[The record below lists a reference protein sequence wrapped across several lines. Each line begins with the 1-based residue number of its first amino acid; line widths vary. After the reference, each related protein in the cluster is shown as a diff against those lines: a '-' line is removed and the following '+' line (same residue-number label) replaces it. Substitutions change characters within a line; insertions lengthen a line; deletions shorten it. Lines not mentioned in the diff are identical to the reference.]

1 MCLPL
6 SLTWIDIWL
15 TNFSS
20 FHVSSLIASPLSTIS
35 CSILTRHSS
44 VCCQIPTQPRHPAVT
59 YPKCPVASTT
69 FSHVCRLRTHHFCWI
84 VGPCCVLLAVAF
96 HGLPTHR
103 FQELQIPRIITFKTS
118 HTACLHCTCWRQ
130 QQKVIGAV
138 KLADRNSSHPPHVQL
153 GSILRMVSPQA
164 HFSKWHNF
172 SSVVLAPDRTI
183 RRSPGSLHLKVV
195 YNPCTVSYHPAPQ
208 HMIRSNFCLVF
219 LCDGFTKCPKLSL
232 NRQIFSFSTLQAPFR
247 AFWRCSHDQSCGLT
261 PFDRSVCHT

>member
-1 MCLPL
+1 MSCRKYDLFARLPPA
-6 SLTWIDIWL
+6 
-15 TNFSS
+15 NSS
-20 FHVSSLIASPLSTIS
+20 
-35 CSILTRHSS
+35 
-44 VCCQIPTQPRHPAVT
+44 
-59 YPKCPVASTT
+59 
-69 FSHVCRLRTHHFCWI
+69 FCWI

-96 HGLPTHR
+96 HRLPTHR

-172 SSVVLAPDRTI
+172 SSVVLHPDRTI

-195 YNPCTVSYHPAPQ
+195 CNPCTVSYHPAPQ
-208 HMIRSNFCLVF
+208 QMIRSNFCLVF
-219 LCDGFTKCPKLSL
+219 LCDGFTNCPKLSL
-232 NRQIFSFSTLQAPFR
+232 NRQFFSFSTLQAPFR

-261 PFDRSVCHT
+261 PFDQSVCHINSASLLITFQFCLHQTQPINISLETLHHTIVLAICSPCHNSKQ